1 MKEKFSLNNSHKFIF
16 LTLSLIITFWL
27 FSLFEIVI
35 KLSRGIK
42 IDNIGITF
50 AYKLLNDFWAGFGIG
65 ILFFPLYF
73 VLSIYKKPLESKL
86 IKVFFSLIIIVQ
98 FALIIY
104 SITTLINLGADI
116 LGYSFH
122 DIYLTVSAESISL
135 WYLIPVIVLP
145 LPYLG
150 INYIFNRYCSKKQ
163 IIIIIA
169 SLFIFLGGFKLIATN
184 ASNSN
189 YQNKLYYLISE
200 ISRVKKDNNDITEA
214 NLVYKKEFPLLKPS
228 SETKDVLSPFFEIH
242 NEKPNIVILV
252 VEGLGA
258 EFIGKNNYRGFTPYL
273 DSMIPKSL
281 YWENFVSNG
290 GRTFGFAPSILGSLP
305 FGENGF
311 LELNP
316 LPNHNS
322 LISILKD
329 NDYNTSFYTGGE
341 ANFDRKQIFFEQNGI
356 ANITDINKYGKDY
369 IKTKANSGG
378 FSWGYPDAEMFR
390 KTLSELN
397 STKLPRLDIIATSTN
412 HEPFDF
418 PSKEKYL
425 AKVDSI
431 LNSKQQF
438 GIDKSEI
445 ETYKNIFASLLY
457 TDNSIKNFMQ
467 AYSKRPEYNNTIF
480 VITGDHR
487 LIPIEQKDKL
497 SRFHVPLYIYSPM
510 LKKTAKFKS
519 ISSHWDITPSLVSFL
534 ISNYKFKKL
543 EKTAWISQGL
553 DTTRTFR
560 NIHRIGLMRSKGSI
574 NDFIYKDYMYSEGD
588 VYKIE
593 ADFNINKIYDD
604 EIVKMVS
611 DSLKEFKRLNAYLT
625 IKNKI
630 IPSSLIVNK
639 HKPTF
644 EFSKDELILI
654 RKLTHGLDKDQIFL
668 VARDLAFN
676 KEHEKSLLLCNYILN
691 EMPNYGDVRTLKGR
705 ILAWDGFYKTAE
717 IEFLEVIKRTPYYN
731 DSYIALMDTYNWSD
745 QNNKAIAIAKKALSN
760 DIKNPEISFKLAEA
774 YKRTNNSSKANKT
787 IDSLLKIYPENNNY
801 LTFKKSLKK

>member
-1 MKEKFSLNNSHKFIF
+1 MKEKKHLNNSYKYIF

-27 FSLFEIVI
+27 FSLFEIVT
-35 KLSRGIK
+35 KLSKGIK
-42 IDNIGITF
+42 IENVGITLI
-50 AYKLLNDFWAGFGIG
+50 YKLLNDFWAGFGIG
-65 ILFFPLYF
+65 LLFLPLYF
-73 VLSIYKKPLESKL
+73 ILSIYKKPLESKF
-86 IKVFFSLIIIVQ
+86 IKILFSLIIIVQ

-104 SITTLINLGADI
+104 SITTLINLGADV

-122 DIYLTVSAESISL
+122 DIYLTVSAESFSL
-135 WYLIPVIVLP
+135 WYLVPIIALP
-145 LPYLG
+145 IPYLS
-150 INYIFNRYCSKKQ
+150 INFIFNKYISKKQ
-163 IIIIIA
+163 IIIIF
-169 SLFIFLGGFKLIATN
+169 STLFLLLGGFKLIATN
-184 ASNSN
+184 STSSV
-189 YQNKLYYLISE
+189 YQNKLYFLISD
-200 ISRVKKDNNDITEA
+200 ISRVTKDKNDIAEA
-214 NLVYKKEFPLLKPS
+214 NLVFKNEYPLLKPS
-228 SETKDVLSPFFEIH
+228 SETKDVLGPFFEIRA
-242 NEKPNIVILV
+242 EKPNIVILV

-258 EFIGKNNYRGFTPYL
+258 EFIGKNNYKGFTPFL

-329 NDYNTSFYTGGE
+329 NNYNTSFYTGGE
-341 ANFDRKQIFFEQNGI
+341 ANFDRKQIFFEHNGI
-356 ANITDINKYGKDY
+356 NNITDIDKYGKGY
-369 IKTKANSGG
+369 TKTKANSGG

-418 PSKEKYL
+418 PSKEKYIL
-425 AKVDSI
+425 KVDSI
-431 LNSKQQF
+431 LNSKQHF
-438 GIDKSEI
+438 GVDKSEI

-457 TDNSIKNFMQ
+457 TDNSIKKFMQ

-534 ISNYKFKKL
+534 MNNYKFKKL

-553 DTTRTFR
+553 DTSRIFR
-560 NIHRIGLMRSKGSI
+560 NIHKIGLMRSKGSI
-574 NDFIYKDYMYSEGD
+574 NDFIYKNYMYSEGD

-593 ADFNINKIYDD
+593 ADFNINKIYDG
-604 EIVKMVS
+604 EIVKIVS

-630 IPSSLIVNK
+630 LPSSLIVNK

-644 EFSKDELILI
+644 EFSKEDLLLIK
-654 RKLTHGLDKDQIFL
+654 KLSKGLDKDEIFL

-676 KEHEKSLLLCNYILN
+676 KEHKKSILLCNYILN

-705 ILAWDGFYKTAE
+705 ILAWDGLYKKAE

-731 DSYIALMDTYNWSD
+731 DSYIALMDSYKWSD
-745 QNNKAIAIAKKALSN
+745 ENNKAIKIAKKALSN

-774 YKRTNNSSKANKT
+774 YKRTNKSNEANKT
-787 IDSLLKIYPENNNY
+787 IDSLLKIYPKNNTY